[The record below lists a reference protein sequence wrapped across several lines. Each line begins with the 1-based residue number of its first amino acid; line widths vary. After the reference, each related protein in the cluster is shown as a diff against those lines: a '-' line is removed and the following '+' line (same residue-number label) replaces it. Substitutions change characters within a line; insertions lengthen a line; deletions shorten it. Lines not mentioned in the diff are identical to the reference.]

1 MRDPHQFSWTKEI
14 GSVIQAVEDLNNQ
27 LTLINN
33 TIRDDKNPVAYRYI
47 YWLNN
52 QLTLINNTIRDDK
65 NPVAYRYIYWLNN
78 LTKFAQ
84 KSITIFCT
92 DTLWLFD
99 L

>member
-52 QLTLINNTIRDDK
+52 
-65 NPVAYRYIYWLNN
+65 